1 MTKPSFNPAIEALSP
16 PPVPAVQGW
25 ASAYSGRHGPL
36 LDLSQAVPG
45 YPPHPDLLRW
55 LSEAA
60 GSTAGAGYGPIEGD
74 DSLRQAY
81 ADHVSILYGA
91 LIGMGNVHI
100 TAGCNQAFVAAVLAV
115 AGAGDKVLLT
125 NPFYFNHDTSLAML
139 GIRTGRVD
147 CRAEDGFLPMPDAV
161 EAGIGSGVKA
171 LALVS
176 PNNPTGAVYPSGLL
190 ETLFDLCR
198 RRGIWL
204 ILDETYR
211 DFLPPDRQPAHR
223 LFSVPGWE
231 EGLIQLYSFSKS
243 FCIPGHRLGAITAGK
258 ETIRAIAKI
267 MDNLQICAPRPPQAA
282 IARALPALG
291 EWRLANAVEILRRAE
306 ALKKTMEGVEEWE
319 IGAVGAYFAYIR
331 HPFRG
336 TASSEVAEKLASEAG
351 IVCIPGDYF
360 GSGQQD
366 YLRFAFANA
375 DSGTIRLLRHR
386 LMNFHCKKSQA
397 RCANSA
403 TTAS

>member
-1 MTKPSFNPAIEALSP
+1 MTQPQINPAIEALSP
-16 PPVPAVQGW
+16 PPVPAAQGW

-55 LSEAA
+55 LAEAA
-60 GSTAGAGYGPIEGD
+60 GSTAFAGYGPIEGD
-74 DSLRQAY
+74 DALRQAY
-81 ADHVSILYGA
+81 AEHVSALYGA
-91 LIGMGNVHI
+91 AIGAGNVHI
-100 TAGCNQAFVAAVLAV
+100 TAGCNQAFVAAALAV

-125 NPFYFNHDTSLAML
+125 NPFYFNHDTTLAML
-139 GIRTGRVD
+139 GIGTGRVD
-147 CRAEDGFLPMPDAV
+147 CRAEDGFLPTPDAV
-161 EAGIGSGVKA
+161 AAAIGPGVKA

-176 PNNPTGAVYPSGLL
+176 PNNPTGAVYPDALL

-243 FCIPGHRLGAITAGK
+243 FCIPGHRLGAITAG
-258 ETIRAIAKI
+258 EAAIQAAAKI

-282 IARALPALG
+282 IARALPALRN
-291 EWRLANAVEILRRAE
+291 WRAANALEILRRAD
-306 ALKKTMEGVEEWE
+306 ALEETMEGVEGWE

-336 TASSEVAEKLASEAG
+336 AASSEVAEKLAREAG
-351 IVCIPGDYF
+351 VVSIPGDYF
-360 GSGQQD
+360 GAGQHD

-375 DSGTIRLLRHR
+375 DSEAIRLLRQR
-386 LMNFHCKKSQA
+386 LANF
-397 RCANSA
+397 RL
-403 TTAS
+403 